1 MSASISA
8 IVLLAIV
15 FMVAG
20 FVSADDRPAVMVSG
34 EGLNPRR
41 LEVHVG
47 EVVRWV
53 GPAGRPLRIV
63 LDAHPDAHE
72 VVVERVG
79 EVRAVFR
86 ASGEH
91 WYGAAWTGGP
101 PNGLSGV
108 VAVRPAVGAP
118 LLPPTCSPESS
129 ARVCIEP

>member
-1 MSASISA
+1 MSASTSA
-8 IVLLAIV
+8 IVLVAIV
-15 FMVAG
+15 VMLAGVA
-20 FVSADDRPAVMVSG
+20 SADDRPAVMVSG

-53 GPAGRPLRIV
+53 GPAARPLRVV
-63 LDAHPDAHE
+63 LDAHRDAHE

-91 WYGAAWTGGP
+91 WYGVSWAGGP
-101 PNGLSGV
+101 PNGLTGV
-108 VAVRPAVGAP
+108 VVVRPAVGTPA
-118 LLPPTCSPESS
+118 LPPTCGPESS
-129 ARVCIEP
+129 ARVCIDP